1 MLEHG
6 VLAPDWRL
14 APPAVQPPD
23 APGGPA
29 DLLGRPALLLFFSI
43 GCAGCTGRAIPFA
56 KALAA
61 RYPGLRVL
69 AIHSQPGGQRPP
81 EPERVRA
88 VTDWLNVGFPVLL
101 DDGDATYRAYEAEGT
116 PHWLLLDGHG
126 RVRRSIFGS
135 MDGARQRLAYALEEL
150 LGPAS
155 ARV

>member
-14 APPAVQPPD
+14 APAAVQPPD

-88 VTDWLNVGFPVLL
+88 VTCSLDRR
-101 DDGDATYRAYEAEGT
+101 DDGVPAACVEPEPGDE
-116 PHWLLLDGHG
+116 DDVHG
-126 RVRRSIFGS
+126 
-135 MDGARQRLAYALEEL
+135 
-150 LGPAS
+150 
-155 ARV
+155 